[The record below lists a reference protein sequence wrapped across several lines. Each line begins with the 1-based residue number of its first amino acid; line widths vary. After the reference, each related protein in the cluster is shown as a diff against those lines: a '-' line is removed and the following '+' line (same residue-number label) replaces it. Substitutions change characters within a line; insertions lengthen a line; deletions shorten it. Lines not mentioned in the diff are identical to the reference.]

1 MGKSIYYS
9 LILSAMISVA
19 AAEET
24 RQVDKHEHGVGELNI
39 AIEGSSINLEF
50 MIPGADIVGF
60 EYKAKSDEDISLVN
74 TALTKFDD
82 FNNIF
87 KIPNTANCNLV
98 EAEIAIN
105 QGDDHD
111 DEHDHEEHEE
121 HEEHDEHEH
130 EEHEEHD
137 EHEHEEHDEHE
148 HEEHDEH
155 EHEEHGEETHNEFV
169 AHYSFTCGN
178 VKEIDRINFT
188 YFTTFPNS
196 GELEIQFVS
205 EMGSTSFE
213 VEGDEPFINLKGK
226 I

>member
-1 MGKSIYYS
+1 MRKSIYYS

-82 FNNIF
+82 FSNIF
-87 KIPNTANCNLV
+87 TIPNAANCNLV

-121 HEEHDEHEH
+121 HDEHEH
-130 EEHEEHD
+130 EEHEG
-137 EHEHEEHDEHE
+137 
-148 HEEHDEH
+148 HDEH

>member
-1 MGKSIYYS
+1 MRKSIYYS

-39 AIEGSSINLEF
+39 AIEGNSINLEF

-82 FNNIF
+82 FSNIF
-87 KIPNTANCNLV
+87 TIPNAANCNLV

-121 HEEHDEHEH
+121 HGGHDEH
-130 EEHEEHD
+130 D
-137 EHEHEEHDEHE
+137 
-148 HEEHDEH
+148 

>member
-121 HEEHDEHEH
+121 HDEHEH
-130 EEHEEHD
+130 E
-137 EHEHEEHDEHE
+137 E

>member
-137 EHEHEEHDEHE
+137 EHEHEEH
-148 HEEHDEH
+148 
-155 EHEEHGEETHNEFV
+155 GEETHNEFV

>member
-1 MGKSIYYS
+1 MRKSIYYS
-9 LILSAMISVA
+9 LILSAMMSVA
-19 AAEET
+19 TAEET

-39 AIEGSSINLEF
+39 AIEGNSINLEF

-60 EYKAKSDEDISLVN
+60 EYKAKSDEDISTVN
-74 TALTKFDD
+74 AALTKFDD

-87 KIPNTANCNLV
+87 TIPNTANCNLA

-105 QGDDHD
+105 QGNDHD
-111 DEHDHEEHEE
+111 GEHEEHDEHDHEEHDEHDHEEHEE
-121 HEEHDEHEH
+121 HDEHDHDEHDEHE
-130 EEHEEHD
+130 
-137 EHEHEEHDEHE
+137 
-148 HEEHDEH
+148 
-155 EHEEHGEETHNEFV
+155 EETHNEFV

>member
-1 MGKSIYYS
+1 MRKSIYYS

-82 FNNIF
+82 FSNIF
-87 KIPNTANCNLV
+87 TIPNAANCNLV
-98 EAEIAIN
+98 EAEITIN

-111 DEHDHEEHEE
+111 DEHEEQAAHRGARSKKRGSNE
-121 HEEHDEHEH
+121 DE
-130 EEHEEHD
+130 D
-137 EHEHEEHDEHE
+137 
-148 HEEHDEH
+148 
-155 EHEEHGEETHNEFV
+155 
-169 AHYSFTCGN
+169 S
-178 VKEIDRINFT
+178 
-188 YFTTFPNS
+188 
-196 GELEIQFVS
+196 
-205 EMGSTSFE
+205 M
-213 VEGDEPFINLKGK
+213 EGTAGAGMTRGT
-226 I
+226 

>member
-130 EEHEEHD
+130 EEH
-137 EHEHEEHDEHE
+137 
-148 HEEHDEH
+148 
-155 EHEEHGEETHNEFV
+155 GEETHNEFV

>member
-1 MGKSIYYS
+1 MRKSIYYS

-82 FNNIF
+82 FSNIF
-87 KIPNTANCNLV
+87 TIPNAANCNLV

-111 DEHDHEEHEE
+111 DEH
-121 HEEHDEHEH
+121 EEHDEHD
-130 EEHEEHD
+130 EHD
-137 EHEHEEHDEHE
+137 EHE
-148 HEEHDEH
+148 EH

>member
-1 MGKSIYYS
+1 MRKSIYYS

-82 FNNIF
+82 FSNIF
-87 KIPNTANCNLV
+87 TIPNAANCNLV

-121 HEEHDEHEH
+121 HD
-130 EEHEEHD
+130 
-137 EHEHEEHDEHE
+137 
-148 HEEHDEH
+148 EHDEH

>member
-1 MGKSIYYS
+1 MRKSIYYS

-24 RQVDKHEHGVGELNI
+24 RQVDKHEHGVGVLNI

-74 TALTKFDD
+74 TALAKFDD
-82 FNNIF
+82 FSNIF
-87 KIPNTANCNLV
+87 TIPNAANCNLV

-105 QGDDHD
+105 QGDDH
-111 DEHDHEEHEE
+111 
-121 HEEHDEHEH
+121 EEHDEH
-130 EEHEEHD
+130 D
-137 EHEHEEHDEHE
+137 
-148 HEEHDEH
+148 EHDEH

>member
-1 MGKSIYYS
+1 MRKSIYYS

-82 FNNIF
+82 FSNIF
-87 KIPNTANCNLV
+87 TIPNAANCNLV

-111 DEHDHEEHEE
+111 DEHDHE
-121 HEEHDEHEH
+121 
-130 EEHEEHD
+130 
-137 EHEHEEHDEHE
+137 
-148 HEEHDEH
+148 

>member
-1 MGKSIYYS
+1 MRKSIYYS

-82 FNNIF
+82 FSNIF
-87 KIPNTANCNLV
+87 TIPNAANCNLV

-111 DEHDHEEHEE
+111 DEHNHEE
-121 HEEHDEHEH
+121 HEEHDEH
-130 EEHEEHD
+130 D
-137 EHEHEEHDEHE
+137 EHEE

>member
-1 MGKSIYYS
+1 MRKSIYYS

-60 EYKAKSDEDISLVN
+60 EYKAKSVEDISLVN
-74 TALTKFDD
+74 TALTKVDD
-82 FNNIF
+82 FSNIF
-87 KIPNTANCNLV
+87 TIPNAANCNLV

-121 HEEHDEHEH
+121 HDEH
-130 EEHEEHD
+130 EEHEEH
-137 EHEHEEHDEHE
+137 EAHDEH
-148 HEEHDEH
+148 D
-155 EHEEHGEETHNEFV
+155 HEEHGEETHNEFV

>member
-1 MGKSIYYS
+1 MRKSIYYS

-82 FNNIF
+82 FSNIF
-87 KIPNTANCNLV
+87 TIPNAANCNLV

-105 QGDDHD
+105 QGDDHEEH
-111 DEHDHEEHEE
+111 DEHD
-121 HEEHDEHEH
+121 EHDEHEH
-130 EEHEEHD
+130 EEHEEH
-137 EHEHEEHDEHE
+137 EA
-148 HEEHDEH
+148 HDEH

>member
-1 MGKSIYYS
+1 MRKSIYYS

-82 FNNIF
+82 FSNIF
-87 KIPNTANCNLV
+87 TIPNAANCNLV

-105 QGDDHD
+105 QGDDHEEH
-111 DEHDHEEHEE
+111 DEHD
-121 HEEHDEHEH
+121 EHDEHEH
-130 EEHEEHD
+130 EEHEA
-137 EHEHEEHDEHE
+137 
-148 HEEHDEH
+148 HDEH

>member
-1 MGKSIYYS
+1 MRKSIYYS

-82 FNNIF
+82 FSNIF
-87 KIPNTANCNLV
+87 TIPNAANCNLV

-111 DEHDHEEHEE
+111 DEHDHDEHD
-121 HEEHDEHEH
+121 EHDEHE
-130 EEHEEHD
+130 
-137 EHEHEEHDEHE
+137 E